1 MRMLSVALLV
11 IFSLVS
17 IGCAVTL
24 QPSQQG
30 EWSGSSF
37 HNPNHKVTKDVRE
50 AKKSPDEEAPSK

>member
-1 MRMLSVALLV
+1 MRMLSFAFLV

-30 EWSGSSF
+30 EWSGSHF
-37 HNPNHKVTKDVRE
+37 HNAKYKVTKDVRE
-50 AKKSPDEEAPSK
+50 VKKSPDEEAPSK